1 MRRAVV
7 ALLSIAAP
15 SALCLQPSSVAL
27 QPKTAVQ
34 SRGRPAVAQ
43 FGFKV
48 QKSERLLIREAWE
61 RADAFRP
68 GKPNW
73 FTKKQKDLTALHAAL
88 LPEYDRPTLPPPTN
102 ATSLLRSL
110 LKVLTTGDLALTL
123 CSPEPPV
130 LTELRDWLVATMP
143 MVDAVQG
150 LPEEQGRVL
159 ATLVR
164 SIDARRI
171 LDLGTFTGYSSIA
184 MALAAADDAKVTC
197 CEPQR
202 RYANDA
208 RDWWA
213 KAGVSAKMEMH
224 EKDAVE
230 LLKEML
236 ANGEAASVDF
246 VFVDVSQRER
256 YQEIHELLIQLMR
269 VGGTI
274 VYYDTLWSADQVL
287 QEEPK
292 PTQRAFNARLAK
304 DPRVIASLVPL
315 SYGITLCVKTMELDG
330 VALGAARGEDER
342 SGGKEKV
349 HALLM
354 LSPLYLPYISPIPPP
369 THNQEP
375 YDTLLD
381 HAHTSPI
388 SPPYL
393 AYISQV
399 HALLR
404 ERRKEVEAALA
415 ALPPPP

>member
-1 MRRAVV
+1 MNLRAVV
-7 ALLSIAAP
+7 AVLSFAAT
-15 SALCLQPSSVAL
+15 SVLCLQPSIVAL
-27 QPKTAVQ
+27 QPTTVVQ

-73 FTKKQKDLTALHAAL
+73 FTKKQKDLTSLHAAL
-88 LPEYDRPTLPPPTN
+88 LPEFDRPTLPPPTN
-102 ATSLLRSL
+102 ATSLLGSL

-123 CSPEPPV
+123 CSPEPPI

-164 SIDARRI
+164 ALDARRI

-208 RDWWA
+208 RDWWL

-224 EKDAVE
+224 EKDAVD

-246 VFVDVSQRER
+246 VFVDVAQRER

-287 QEEPK
+287 QHEPK
-292 PTQRAFNARLAK
+292 PTQRAFNARLAT

-330 VALGAARGEDER
+330 VTLDAARDEDEVA
-342 SGGKEKV
+342 GGKDKV
-349 HALLM
+349 HALLR
-354 LSPLYLPYISPIPPP
+354 S
-369 THNQEP
+369 
-375 YDTLLD
+375 
-381 HAHTSPI
+381 
-388 SPPYL
+388 
-393 AYISQV
+393 
-399 HALLR
+399 
-404 ERRKEVEAALA
+404 RRKEVEAALA
-415 ALPPPP
+415 AMPPSP

>member
-1 MRRAVV
+1 MV
-7 ALLSIAAP
+7 
-15 SALCLQPSSVAL
+15 
-27 QPKTAVQ
+27 
-34 SRGRPAVAQ
+34 Q

-61 RADAFRP
+61 QADAYRP

-73 FTKKQKDLTALHAAL
+73 FTKKQKDLVALHGAL
-88 LPEYDRPTLPPPTN
+88 LPTFDLATLPPPTN
-102 ATSLLRSL
+102 ATSLLGSL

-143 MVDAVQG
+143 MADAVQG

-159 ATLVR
+159 AALVR
-164 SIDARRI
+164 ALDARSI

-208 RDWWA
+208 RNWWL

-224 EKDAVE
+224 ECDAVE
-230 LLKEML
+230 LLRKL
-236 ANGEAASVDF
+236 LQQGEAGSVDF
-246 VFVDVSQRER
+246 AFVDVSEREK
-256 YQEIHELLIQLMR
+256 YAALHEEIIRLLR
-269 VGGTI
+269 VGGVV
-274 VYYDTLWSADQVL
+274 VYYDTLWAADEVVTV
-287 QEEPK
+287 EPK
-292 PTQRAFNARLAK
+292 PTQRAFNARLAT

-330 VALGAARGEDER
+330 PKLDAARDADAA
-342 SGGKEKV
+342 SGGDE
-349 HALLM
+349 
-354 LSPLYLPYISPIPPP
+354 
-369 THNQEP
+369 
-375 YDTLLD
+375 
-381 HAHTSPI
+381 
-388 SPPYL
+388 
-393 AYISQV
+393 QV

-415 ALPPPP
+415 QMLPPP